1 MLDDDAQEDEMDP
14 APDDDLEIV
23 PDNELADEDDE
34 VVGDDPEMDFD
45 EKEAEDEFDA
55 DDDASEVHSPDEET
69 AAEDSVVAP
78 EENAPKETETAPR
91 QRSSRSRK
99 TRGSGRNPKVSTA
112 TRIAR
117 GRPADDTGNDA
128 GNDAVWAPVDAF
140 GQTRWVP
147 FRDLRLEYKHWVN
160 PRTTTGLDDASIAV
174 LGNSIRSGTTS
185 DESGVYAGVK
195 QAMKVVQIA
204 ANGSIDL
211 LVVDGQRRYLGVK
224 AAGLPDDVMVPVVD
238 LEPTPVDW
246 TPAVATTYLLQALEE
261 VGTRSGLSGFELSD
275 NALRLR
281 AQTDPATK
289 KPYTIAVIAGVIGR
303 SESWVS
309 KILSA
314 RENASPAL
322 LLQWQ
327 KGEISEEMF
336 KDLAALPKVDQR
348 KKLAQVQ
355 ELAKDDK
362 GAARAAVKEAKEI
375 VRQKAADAKAA
386 AKPEKESTKAAK
398 SKPVVR
404 GPQQEIP
411 ATVKKSPP
419 KTVIEDML
427 GLRTAHPPTNDYVKG
442 VMDGIRWAT
451 GDIDASGFA
460 KAWRDCMD
468 RIVRAKK
475 YAHGDLAETRT
486 DGPLLV
492 RRNHRGAAVPLRP
505 VRCTRTGDIHR
516 FRLMALRGGNAY
528 RFA

>member
-1 MLDDDAQEDEMDP
+1 MKMLDDH
-14 APDDDLEIV
+14 DDLEDMVDEALDDDVEYEDDEPEDGDIDPDPAIEPGPE
-23 PDNELADEDDE
+23 PDNELLDEDDE
-34 VVGDDPEMDFD
+34 PEDGDIDPDPAIES
-45 EKEAEDEFDA
+45 EAEL
-55 DDDASEVHSPDEET
+55 DDAPI
-69 AAEDSVVAP
+69 DS
-78 EENAPKETETAPR
+78 ETETAPR
-91 QRSSRSRK
+91 QRPSRSRK
-99 TRGSGRNPKVSTA
+99 PRVAKRIPKVSTA
-112 TRIAR
+112 TRMAR
-117 GRPADDTGNDA
+117 GNPAADTGA
-128 GNDAVWAPVDAF
+128 SPEEPPVEAF

-147 FRDLRLEYKHWVN
+147 FRDLRLEYKHWAN

-174 LGNSIRSGTTS
+174 LASSIRAGTTS

-204 ANGSIDL
+204 ANGSVDL

-238 LEPTPVDW
+238 LEPDPVDW
-246 TPAVATTYLLQALEE
+246 TPAAATTYLLQALEE
-261 VGTRSGLSGFELSD
+261 VGTRSGLSGFELSE

-281 AQTDPATK
+281 SQTDPATK

-327 KGEISEEMF
+327 KGEIPEEMF

-375 VRQKAADAKAA
+375 VRQKAADSK
-386 AKPEKESTKAAK
+386 AKPEKDSTKAAK

-411 ATVKKSPP
+411 ATAPKKAPP
-419 KTVIEDML
+419 KTVIEDMMS
-427 GLRTAHPPTNDYVKG
+427 LRTAHPPTNDYVKG

-460 KAWRDCMD
+460 KAWRDYMD
-468 RIVRAKK
+468 RIVRATK
-475 YAHGDLAETRT
+475 
-486 DGPLLV
+486 
-492 RRNHRGAAVPLRP
+492 
-505 VRCTRTGDIHR
+505 
-516 FRLMALRGGNAY
+516 
-528 RFA
+528 

>member
-1 MLDDDAQEDEMDP
+1 MTMLDDH
-14 APDDDLEIV
+14 DDLEDMVDEALDTEHEDDEPEDGDIDPDPALEPEPEPEPE
-23 PDNELADEDDE
+23 PDNELLDEDDE
-34 VVGDDPEMDFD
+34 PEDGDIDPDPALEPEPDNDAPMD
-45 EKEAEDEFDA
+45 
-55 DDDASEVHSPDEET
+55 S
-69 AAEDSVVAP
+69 
-78 EENAPKETETAPR
+78 ETETAPR
-91 QRSSRSRK
+91 RSPARSRK
-99 TRGSGRNPKVSTA
+99 PRVSRLPKGA
-112 TRIAR
+112 QRAMAAR
-117 GRPADDTGNDA
+117 LALVRTGNDDSPTGA
-128 GNDAVWAPVDAF
+128 DVTPPVDAF

-147 FRDLRLEYKHWVN
+147 FRDLRLEYKHWAN

-174 LGNSIRSGTTS
+174 LASSIRSGTTS

-195 QAMKVVQIA
+195 QALKVVGIA
-204 ANGSIDL
+204 ANGGVDL

-224 AAGLPDDVMVPVVD
+224 AAGLPDDVLVPVVD
-238 LEPTPVDW
+238 LEPDPVDW
-246 TPAVATTYLLQALEE
+246 TPAAATTYLLQALEE
-261 VGTRSGLSGFELSD
+261 VGTRSGLSGFELSE
-275 NALRLR
+275 NAVRLR
-281 AQTDPATK
+281 AQTDPSTK
-289 KPYTIAVIAGVIGR
+289 KPYTIAVIASVIGR

-327 KGEISEEMF
+327 RGEIPEEMF

-348 KKLAQVQ
+348 KKLAQVH
-355 ELAKDDK
+355 ELDK

-375 VRQKAADAKAA
+375 VRQRAADSK
-386 AKPEKESTKAAK
+386 AKPEKDSTKAVK

-411 ATVKKSPP
+411 TTVKKAPP

-460 KAWRDCMD
+460 KAWRDYMD

-475 YAHGDLAETRT
+475 
-486 DGPLLV
+486 
-492 RRNHRGAAVPLRP
+492 
-505 VRCTRTGDIHR
+505 
-516 FRLMALRGGNAY
+516 
-528 RFA
+528 

>member
-1 MLDDDAQEDEMDP
+1 MFDDDAQEDMD
-14 APDDDLEIV
+14 APDEDLEIV
-23 PDNELADEDDE
+23 PDKELADEDDE
-34 VVGDDPEMDFD
+34 EEEDEPSGDDDD
-45 EKEAEDEFDA
+45 EHHEPEDEDGDIDPDPALA
-55 DDDASEVHSPDEET
+55 DDATDNSGTAS
-69 AAEDSVVAP
+69 AP
-78 EENAPKETETAPR
+78 ATESETAPTPKAAR
-91 QRSSRSRK
+91 ATRSSKPRAAKRA
-99 TRGSGRNPKVSTA
+99 PA
-112 TRIAR
+112 TRANSR
-117 GRPADDTGNDA
+117 QVAADATSDPS
-128 GNDAVWAPVDAF
+128 VPPVDAF

-174 LGNSIRSGTTS
+174 LATSIRMGTTS
-185 DESGVYAGVK
+185 DDAGVYAGVK
-195 QAMKVVQIA
+195 QALKVVQIS
-204 ANGSIDL
+204 ANGGVDL

-238 LEPTPVDW
+238 LEPAPVDW

-261 VGTRSGLSGFELSD
+261 VGTRSGLSGFELSE

-281 AQTDPATK
+281 AQTDPTTK
-289 KPYTIAVIAGVIGR
+289 KPYTIAVIASVIGR

-314 RENASPAL
+314 RENASPGL

-327 KGEISEEMF
+327 RGEIPEEMF
-336 KDLAALPKVDQR
+336 KDLAALPKIDQR

-386 AKPEKESTKAAK
+386 AKPEKESPKAAK
-398 SKPVVR
+398 AKPVVR

-411 ATVKKSPP
+411 ATVKRAPP

-442 VMDGIRWAT
+442 VMYGSRWAT
-451 GDIDASGFA
+451 GDIDATGFS
-460 KAWRDCMD
+460 KAWRDYMD

-475 YAHGDLAETRT
+475 
-486 DGPLLV
+486 
-492 RRNHRGAAVPLRP
+492 
-505 VRCTRTGDIHR
+505 
-516 FRLMALRGGNAY
+516 
-528 RFA
+528 

>member
-1 MLDDDAQEDEMDP
+1 MLDDDMDT
-14 APDDDLEIV
+14 ALDDDLEIV

-34 VVGDDPEMDFD
+34 DDEEDD
-45 EKEAEDEFDA
+45 EHHEPEDEDGDIDPDPA
-55 DDDASEVHSPDEET
+55 LVDDGD
-69 AAEDSVVAP
+69 VVASSAAS
-78 EENAPKETETAPR
+78 APVTESETAPTPKTPRAPRSIKSRAAKRTTVAR
-91 QRSSRSRK
+91 Q
-99 TRGSGRNPKVSTA
+99 VV
-112 TRIAR
+112 
-117 GRPADDTGNDA
+117 ADTTTDPS
-128 GNDAVWAPVDAF
+128 VAPVDAF

-147 FRDLRLEYKHWVN
+147 FKELRLEYKHWVN

-174 LGNSIRSGTTS
+174 LANSIRMGTTS
-185 DESGVYAGVK
+185 DDVGVYAGVK
-195 QAMKVVQIA
+195 QALKVVQIS
-204 ANGSIDL
+204 ANGGVDL

-238 LEPTPVDW
+238 LEPAPVDW

-261 VGTRSGLSGFELSD
+261 VGTRSGLSGYELSE

-281 AQTDPATK
+281 AQTDPTTK
-289 KPYTIAVIAGVIGR
+289 KPYTIAVIASVIGR

-327 KGEISEEMF
+327 KGEIPEEMF

-355 ELAKDDK
+355 ELDK

-375 VRQKAADAKAA
+375 VRQKAADAKV
-386 AKPEKESTKAAK
+386 KPEKESPKAAK
-398 SKPVVR
+398 AKPVVR

-411 ATVKKSPP
+411 ATAPKKAPP

-460 KAWRDCMD
+460 KAWRDYMD

-475 YAHGDLAETRT
+475 
-486 DGPLLV
+486 
-492 RRNHRGAAVPLRP
+492 
-505 VRCTRTGDIHR
+505 
-516 FRLMALRGGNAY
+516 
-528 RFA
+528 